1 MTSLAA
7 RKTGSIEPY
16 LHKEIPMK
24 RSALAGLFIT
34 AAMLASPVFAAGTK
48 DDLCQI
54 NLDKINNGKALLA
67 TDTSGKSGEIDTAVS
82 QAKAAHAAGDD
93 KKCIEITSK
102 ALQDLQDSDKGGNQ

>member
-1 MTSLAA
+1 
-7 RKTGSIEPY
+7 
-16 LHKEIPMK
+16 MK

-34 AAMLASPVFAAGTK
+34 AAMLASPVFAAEKT
-48 DDLCQI
+48 DQLCQI

-67 TDTSGKSGEIDTAVS
+67 TDTSGKRGEIDTAVS

-102 ALQDLQDSDKGGNQ
+102 ALQDLQNSDKGGNQ

>member
-1 MTSLAA
+1 M
-7 RKTGSIEPY
+7 R
-16 LHKEIPMK
+16 KEIPYEAF
-24 RSALAGLFIT
+24 RSCWLVHYRCDAGL
-34 AAMLASPVFAAGTK
+34 PVFAAG
-48 DDLCQI
+48 DPDLCKI

-102 ALQDLQDSDKGGNQ
+102 AIQDL

>member
-1 MTSLAA
+1 
-7 RKTGSIEPY
+7 
-16 LHKEIPMK
+16 MK

-34 AAMLASPVFAAGTK
+34 AAMLASPAFAAGDK
-48 DDLCQI
+48 DLCQI

-82 QAKAAHAAGDD
+82 SAKAAQAAGDD

-102 ALQDLQDSDKGGNQ
+102 ALQDLQNSEKGGQ

>member
-1 MTSLAA
+1 
-7 RKTGSIEPY
+7 
-16 LHKEIPMK
+16 MK
-24 RSALAGLFIT
+24 RSALAGLFMT
-34 AAMLASPVFAAGTK
+34 AAMLASPAFAASDK
-48 DDLCQI
+48 DLFQI

>member
-1 MTSLAA
+1 
-7 RKTGSIEPY
+7 
-16 LHKEIPMK
+16 MK

-34 AAMLASPVFAAGTK
+34 AAMLAPPAFAVGNDA
-48 DDLCQI
+48 DLCQI

-82 QAKAAHAAGDD
+82 QAKAAHAAGDE

-102 ALQDLQDSDKGGNQ
+102 ALQDLQNLDKGGNP

>member
-1 MTSLAA
+1 
-7 RKTGSIEPY
+7 
-16 LHKEIPMK
+16 MK
-24 RSALAGLFIT
+24 RSALAGLFVT
-34 AAMLASPVFAAGTK
+34 VAMLASPVFAADKT

-102 ALQDLQDSDKGGNQ
+102 ALQDLQDSEKGGKQ

>member
-1 MTSLAA
+1 
-7 RKTGSIEPY
+7 
-16 LHKEIPMK
+16 MK

-34 AAMLASPVFAAGTK
+34 AAMLASPAFAAGDK
-48 DDLCQI
+48 DLCQI

-82 QAKAAHAAGDD
+82 QAKAAQAAGDE

-102 ALQDLQDSDKGGNQ
+102 ALQDMQNSEKGGQ